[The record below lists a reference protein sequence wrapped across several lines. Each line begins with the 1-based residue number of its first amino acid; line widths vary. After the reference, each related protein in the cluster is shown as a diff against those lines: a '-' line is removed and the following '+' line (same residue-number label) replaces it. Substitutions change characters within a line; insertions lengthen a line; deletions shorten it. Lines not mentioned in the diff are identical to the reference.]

1 MAGIF
6 ALLVG
11 IASIFIALPLTLMV
25 ISGGPDYD
33 TVIMND
39 VVLTG
44 GGTPATIVAFCLATA
59 FGAVTIFSLRTLVE
73 AFRSVARVFAL
84 IHSPA
89 LCAGCNLRYR
99 PISLSDCLFGAVQ

>member
-11 IASIFIALPLTLMV
+11 IPSIFIALPLTLMV

-59 FGAVTIFSLRTLVE
+59 FGAVAIFSFVLL
-73 AFRSVARVFAL
+73 
-84 IHSPA
+84 
-89 LCAGCNLRYR
+89 YR